1 MGRNFEMTLEESIAL
16 AEKFQKDLAQLE
28 SYERQIIDNE
38 AESKKPIV
46 VDVKKRSMFRYFWPW
61 LVFAVV
67 LFGFLDVLVLFFL
80 TSKYSNFSGL
90 VFLIAVVLTIA
101 VIIIGVF
108 VSKKKQKADNEAYE
122 IAYDIAQERRSSL
135 FEKNKEL
142 KSNLSQLEFQLAAN
156 PNFALIP
163 EDKRKSSSL
172 ARAKLFLQSGKATDF
187 EDALKKV

>member
-1 MGRNFEMTLEESIAL
+1 MGRDFEMTLEESIAL

-108 VSKKKQKADNEAYE
+108 VSKRKQKADNEAYE
-122 IAYDIAQERRSSL
+122 IAYEIAQERRSSL

-142 KSNLSQLEFQLAAN
+142 KSNLSQLEFQLTAN
-156 PNFALIP
+156 PDFALIP

-187 EDALKKV
+187 EDAMKKV

>member
-1 MGRNFEMTLEESIAL
+1 MERDFEMTLEESIAL

-46 VDVKKRSMFRYFWPW
+46 VDVKKRSMFKYFWPW

-187 EDALKKV
+187 EDSMRKV

>member
-1 MGRNFEMTLEESIAL
+1 MGRDFEMTLEESIAL

-67 LFGFLDVLVLFFL
+67 IFGFLDLLVLFFL
-80 TSKYSNFSGL
+80 TSKYSSFSGL
-90 VFLIAVVLTIA
+90 VFLIAVLITIA
-101 VIIIGVF
+101 IIVIGVI

-187 EDALKKV
+187 EDAMRKV

>member
-1 MGRNFEMTLEESIAL
+1 MERNFEMTLEESIAL

-46 VDVKKRSMFRYFWPW
+46 VDVKKRSMFKYFWPW

-187 EDALKKV
+187 EDAMKKV

>member
-1 MGRNFEMTLEESIAL
+1 MTLEESIAL

-46 VDVKKRSMFRYFWPW
+46 VDVKKRSMFKYFWPW

-187 EDALKKV
+187 EDAMKKV